1 MRGGHAM
8 RGGTSRPMS
17 YYRIA
22 VRYLSSMGSSPV
34 TVICVCALCRAGHAR
49 GRARCGVGGVRWRLG
64 GGGASS
70 LVQCAV
76 PLPVGPEP
84 RRAAVAGVVPLASWR
99 AGVLVPVRH
108 RRGHD
113 EVARSLGLSEVEYD
127 YRDRIARRP
136 AVV

>member
-1 MRGGHAM
+1 M
-8 RGGTSRPMS
+8 
-17 YYRIA
+17 
-22 VRYLSSMGSSPV
+22 
-34 TVICVCALCRAGHAR
+34 
-49 GRARCGVGGVRWRLG
+49 RWRLG

-84 RRAAVAGVVPLASWR
+84 RRAVVPLASWR

-127 YRDRIARRP
+127 YRDIARRP

>member
-1 MRGGHAM
+1 MGPPVSSSNRAPPSCLE
-8 RGGTSRPMS
+8 TPS
-17 YYRIA
+17 Y
-22 VRYLSSMGSSPV
+22 
-34 TVICVCALCRAGHAR
+34 
-49 GRARCGVGGVRWRLG
+49 RWRWGLQ
-64 GGGASS
+64 SLHPS

-127 YRDRIARRP
+127 FD
-136 AVV
+136 

>member
-1 MRGGHAM
+1 M
-8 RGGTSRPMS
+8 
-17 YYRIA
+17 
-22 VRYLSSMGSSPV
+22 
-34 TVICVCALCRAGHAR
+34 
-49 GRARCGVGGVRWRLG
+49 RWRLG

-127 YRDRIARRP
+127 YRDIVRRP
-136 AVV
+136 PRSCEDTVCSSRVIRSRGVAVRAGAMS

>member
-1 MRGGHAM
+1 M
-8 RGGTSRPMS
+8 
-17 YYRIA
+17 
-22 VRYLSSMGSSPV
+22 
-34 TVICVCALCRAGHAR
+34 
-49 GRARCGVGGVRWRLG
+49 RWRLG

-70 LVQCAV
+70 LVQCPV

-127 YRDRIARRP
+127 YRDIVRRVPRGRVKIRCARAAYTLAGCGRESGCDVVNDWRGGRIA
-136 AVV
+136 